1 VQTFIDNVLK
11 RLQEVFDPATLGD
24 QFADAL
30 VDVSVVLIILLV
42 FYLLWRL
49 VRLVVRTSLKRTP
62 LDQTAESMVQKI
74 VQYSILGAG
83 AIVALS
89 AAGTSISTLLA
100 SVGVV
105 GLTIGFAA
113 KDALSNL
120 IAGFLIFIDRPFVI
134 GDLVEISGHYG
145 QVEEIKLRSTR
156 IVTSNGLMLTI
167 PNTEVI
173 NEIVASYTNYPHLR
187 LDVKVTIAVDED
199 ISRVRELLL
208 SLVEDDDRYMTSPA
222 PRVLVTELN
231 DYNVAMELQAWI
243 HEERKHVPMRS
254 ELREKAYTTL
264 IDAGVDMPFETLRLA
279 PIRIASLDAEKPPVG
294 MTKDTEAAVSLESEP
309 SDS

>member
-1 VQTFIDNVLK
+1 MQTFFENVLR
-11 RLQEVFDPATLGD
+11 RLRDIFDPAVLGD
-24 QFADAL
+24 KFAEAL
-30 VDVSVVLIILLV
+30 VDVSVALVVLIV

-49 VRLVVRTSLKRTP
+49 LRLILRTSLKRTP
-62 LDQTAESMVQKI
+62 LDQTAESLVQKV
-74 VQYSILGAG
+74 VQYFILGAG
-83 AIVALS
+83 AIVALG
-89 AAGTSISTLLA
+89 AAGTQISTLLA
-100 SVGVV
+100 SVGVA
-105 GLTIGFAA
+105 GLTLGFAA

-173 NEIVASYTNYPHLR
+173 NEVVASYTNYPHLR
-187 LDVKVTIAVDED
+187 LDIKVTIAVDED
-199 ISRVRELLL
+199 IQRVREILLG
-208 SLVEDDDRYMTSPA
+208 LVEGDERYMTSPA

-243 HEERKHVPMRS
+243 KNERAHVPIRS
-254 ELREKAYTTL
+254 ELREKAYVAL
-264 IDAGVDMPFETLRLA
+264 VDAGVDMPFETLRLA
-279 PIRIASLDAEKPPVG
+279 PIRVAPLDAEMPPVG
-294 MTKDTEAAVSLESEP
+294 VVEEGKGSEESER
-309 SDS
+309 S

>member
-1 VQTFIDNVLK
+1 MQTFFENVLT
-11 RLQEVFDPATLGD
+11 RLQEVVDPATLGD
-24 QFADAL
+24 KFAETL
-30 VDVSVVLIILLV
+30 VDISVVLIILV
-42 FYLLWRL
+42 IFYILWRL
-49 VRLVVRTSLKRTP
+49 VRLVLRTSLKRTP
-62 LDQTAESMVQKI
+62 LDQTAESMIQKV
-74 VQYSILGAG
+74 VQYFILGAG
-83 AIVALS
+83 VVVALG
-89 AAGTSISTLLA
+89 AAGTQISTLLA

-105 GLTIGFAA
+105 GLTLGFAA

-199 ISRVRELLL
+199 IQKVRKILLG
-208 SLVEDDDRYMTSPA
+208 LVEGDDRYMTSPA

-243 HEERKHVPMRS
+243 ENERTHVPMRS
-254 ELREKAYTTL
+254 ELRERAYNAL
-264 IDAGVDMPFETLRLA
+264 IDAGVDMPFETLRLT
-279 PIRIASLDAEKPPVG
+279 PIRIAPLDAEKPPVG
-294 MTKDTEAAVSLESEP
+294 TVKETEDA
-309 SDS
+309 